1 MNSLQILIFIDGSNK
16 ITAIEAIMIK
26 KLKPKLNHQ
35 IGPDKGSRITL
46 NIFK

>member
-1 MNSLQILIFIDGSNK
+1 MSIKFSKNRNILL
-16 ITAIEAIMIK
+16 AVEAIMIK

-35 IGPDKGSRITL
+35 IGPDKGSRITI